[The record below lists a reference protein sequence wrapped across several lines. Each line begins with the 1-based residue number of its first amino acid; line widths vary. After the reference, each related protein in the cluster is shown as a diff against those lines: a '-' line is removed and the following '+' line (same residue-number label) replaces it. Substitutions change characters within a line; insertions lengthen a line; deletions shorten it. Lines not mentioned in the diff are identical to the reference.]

1 MARLKTAVFISG
13 RGSNM
18 QALVEAC
25 TSPDKPAEIVL
36 VLSNVANAEGLKF
49 AQEAGI
55 KTTTI
60 DHRQFPDRESFE
72 QKITSS
78 LIDAG
83 VELVCLAG
91 FMRL

>member
-83 VELVCLAG
+83 V
-91 FMRL
+91 R